1 VQFESSQTRGSG
13 EITKHEAVLRPEHLA
28 FLDYDAIY
36 SELQRYKLEKAR
48 YNVNITRQDVKALL
62 QNTQWYKLLIPEDEL
77 VIRSFE
83 DYHRFDKIAIALLT
97 KYFDRFYYAEQNR
110 WESQVVGYDLVAMDD
125 DNENFMN
132 EEKDKYSITV
142 DETPENETMIA
153 WIRNVIAEVAKA
165 KKEKRI
171 PNFANP
177 RQGDM
182 EVFNLPAHLYNP
194 LLYLAKGNVEIGIS
208 PVALNESE
216 IQFVKALHK
225 HITLHTEEFKDKEIY
240 LIRNR
245 SKKGIGFFDDAGF
258 FPDFILWLIAD
269 GKQYITF
276 IDPHGMAREPI
287 TSSKVAL
294 FKRLKTEIESTLPVS
309 SVHLTSFILSPTK
322 YSDLSDKSA
331 SVAEWNENHVLFMD
345 DSNYVCDML
354 TNIQK

>member
-1 VQFESSQTRGSG
+1 
-13 EITKHEAVLRPEHLA
+13 
-28 FLDYDAIY
+28 
-36 SELQRYKLEKAR
+36 
-48 YNVNITRQDVKALL
+48 
-62 QNTQWYKLLIPEDEL
+62 
-77 VIRSFE
+77 
-83 DYHRFDKIAIALLT
+83 
-97 KYFDRFYYAEQNR
+97 
-110 WESQVVGYDLVAMDD
+110 
-125 DNENFMN
+125 
-132 EEKDKYSITV
+132 
-142 DETPENETMIA
+142 
-153 WIRNVIAEVAKA
+153 
-165 KKEKRI
+165 
-171 PNFANP
+171 
-177 RQGDM
+177 
-182 EVFNLPAHLYNP
+182 
-194 LLYLAKGNVEIGIS
+194 
-208 PVALNESE
+208 
-216 IQFVKALHK
+216 VKALHK

-322 YSDLSDKSA
+322 YSDLSDKTA